1 MPAEVG
7 QLSRLNRRGTVAL
20 QNVAVVAGAPMRWRL
35 RVRQSSAAFFLKIQG
50 EFSWIFDAV
59 LHFDEKSDGFFSVD
73 CAVIVTEGEI
83 HHRANFHFSVHR
95 DWPRHDFVHAQDTAL
110 WRILYLGFEQRP
122 LHSAVC
128 GG

>member
-83 HHRANFHFSVHR
+83 HHRANFHFPVHGNGS
-95 DWPRHDFVHAQDTAL
+95 RHDFAHSEDSAL
-110 WRILYLGFEQRP
+110 WRIQNRSGEKRSVN
-122 LHSAVC
+122 SA
-128 GG
+128 

>member
-73 CAVIVTEGEI
+73 CAVIVTQCQI
-83 HHRANFHFSVHR
+83 QHRRSEEHTSELQSLTNLVCR
-95 DWPRHDFVHAQDTAL
+95 LLLEKKNR
-110 WRILYLGFEQRP
+110 RP
-122 LHSAVC
+122 N
-128 GG
+128 

>member
-20 QNVAVVAGAPMRWRL
+20 HNVAVVAGAPMRWRL
-35 RVRQSSAAFFLKIQG
+35 RVRQSSAAFFLKIPG

-73 CAVIVTEGEI
+73 CAVIVTQCQI
-83 HHRANFHFSVHR
+83 HHRPNFHFPVHGNGS
-95 DWPRHDFVHAQDTAL
+95 RHDFVDAKDAAL
-110 WRILYLGFEQRP
+110 WWI
-122 LHSAVC
+122 
-128 GG
+128 